1 MFYKTSQKFQKVT
14 KIQVL
19 TLLFILIRTAL
30 NLLLVVN
37 IQKIIDYIAEKKHTQ
52 LNETLIHITIIL
64 GFYGIVLFIAQ
75 YFLRQL
81 FYIGKLSII
90 ENLYQLTI
98 NKPISFF
105 QKYSHRHLVSNI
117 TIDSNKISDWYS
129 QGIIIFLTQ
138 VIILVT
144 TLCLMSFYH
153 GIITVIIFTTI
164 LTCFFIVK
172 MITKKIARLTSD
184 SQHLF
189 ADIHKAI
196 SESFDGIFYIK
207 QLQKE
212 NYFTNYM
219 SHKLTK
225 QKYINQK
232 IAVYFSL
239 YVSISSFVAFVL
251 PMISLLLSVLF
262 ILNSQMTLGAAI
274 AMYSLTR
281 LLHEPIRVIADKL
294 NERDIALQTQKNL
307 HHIYS
312 PTPKISYQ
320 SLPELKTLNIAIQSF
335 NYNNKSILCDVF
347 FSLNRGDVLI
357 IKGKVGSVKQHL
369 VISS

>member
-37 IQKIIDYIAEKKHTQ
+37 IQKTIDYIAEKKHTQ

-172 MITKKIARLTSD
+172 MITKK
-184 SQHLF
+184 
-189 ADIHKAI
+189 
-196 SESFDGIFYIK
+196 
-207 QLQKE
+207 
-212 NYFTNYM
+212 
-219 SHKLTK
+219 
-225 QKYINQK
+225 
-232 IAVYFSL
+232 
-239 YVSISSFVAFVL
+239 
-251 PMISLLLSVLF
+251 
-262 ILNSQMTLGAAI
+262 
-274 AMYSLTR
+274 
-281 LLHEPIRVIADKL
+281 
-294 NERDIALQTQKNL
+294 
-307 HHIYS
+307 
-312 PTPKISYQ
+312 
-320 SLPELKTLNIAIQSF
+320 
-335 NYNNKSILCDVF
+335 
-347 FSLNRGDVLI
+347 
-357 IKGKVGSVKQHL
+357 
-369 VISS
+369 